1 MTSEVSLTVP
11 GALEQIARIRAW
23 LGDVLVSWTVSAQ
36 AASDLCLAV
45 TEICT
50 NIVRHGYG
58 TERGG
63 DIEIGVS
70 HELRTLRVTIVD
82 TAAPFWPGGVS
93 SPLPETL
100 AEGGYGLGLVHSV
113 VDSVSFQRVGDRQNR
128 TVLVKHEDRPS
139 GDASSHTGCGP
150 SGRTPEKQ

>member
-1 MTSEVSLTVP
+1 MTSEASLTVP
-11 GALEQIARIRAW
+11 GELEQIARIRSW
-23 LGDVLVSWTVSAQ
+23 LGDVLVSWTVSVQ

-63 DIEIGVS
+63 EIEIGLS
-70 HELRTLRVTIVD
+70 RELRTLRVTIVD

-93 SPLPETL
+93 TPLPQTL

-113 VDSVSFQRVGDRQNR
+113 VDGVSFERVAGGQNR
-128 TVLVKHEDRPS
+128 TVLVKHEDGPP
-139 GDASSHTGCGP
+139 GEASSHAACGP
-150 SGRTPEKQ
+150 S